1 MKKRLLLASLVFF
14 SVGLVSAGSEAD
26 QQEQTLR
33 KITFSTG
40 ATIQAEVA
48 DTEAKRR
55 LGLMFRESLPQD
67 RGMLFIFDQPDLYS
81 FWMKNCRFP
90 LDMIWLDQ
98 NKRIVSVTSNA
109 PPCLSDPC
117 PTYQPKGKALYVI
130 EAVAGFA
137 NENGLLP
144 GTEVKF

>member
-1 MKKRLLLASLVFF
+1 MQKRLLLAYLIFC
-14 SVGLVSAGSEAD
+14 SVASASAGSNAG

-48 DTEAKRR
+48 DTVEKRQ
-55 LGLMFRESLPQD
+55 LGLMFRESLRQD
-67 RGMLFIFDQPDLYS
+67 RGMLFIFDQPDFYR

-98 NKRIVSVTSNA
+98 NKRIVSFTSNA
-109 PPCLSDPC
+109 PPCLGDPC
-117 PTYQPKGKALYVI
+117 PTYQPDEKALYVI
-130 EAVAGFA
+130 ETVAGFA
-137 NENGLLP
+137 NEHGLRP
-144 GTEVKF
+144 GMKVKF